1 MAALFPQV
9 TGAFPLGERP
19 AHRFWLSPL
28 LVGATT
34 GVLVRLYRAVTLTIG
49 PNESLLYV
57 GTAFVVGQL
66 LLLGM
71 ATLHLGNVTV
81 RRWVWLAPA
90 FAFCE
95 AIAEALTSLV
105 LIAGGWERVGSMPAR
120 WSDWSELALNTLVWR
135 VAVILVFALLLAG
148 VVQLVRRLNVK
159 RLDRE
164 HTLDA
169 VDGKP

>member
-9 TGAFPLGERP
+9 TGTFPLGEAP
-19 AHRFWLSPL
+19 PHRFWTQPL
-28 LVGATT
+28 LVGTAT
-34 GVLVRLYRAVTLTIG
+34 GIAVRAWRALTLTWG

-66 LLLGM
+66 FMLGM
-71 ATLHLGNVTV
+71 ATLYLGNFTLK
-81 RRWVWLAPA
+81 RWVWLAPA

-95 AIAEALTSLV
+95 AIAESLASAA
-105 LIAGGWERVGSMPAR
+105 LIAVGMERVGSMVAR
-120 WSDWSELALNTLVWR
+120 WSDWPDIALQTLIAR
-135 VAVILVFALLLAG
+135 LLTLIVFALVLAA
-148 VVQLVRRLNVK
+148 VVQVVRRLNVK
-159 RLDRE
+159 RLHRE

>member
-1 MAALFPQV
+1 MAPLFPQV
-9 TGAFPLGERP
+9 TGTFPLGERP
-19 AHRFWLSPL
+19 PHRFWLSPVL
-28 LVGATT
+28 SGAAT
-34 GVLVRLYRAVTLTIG
+34 GIAVRVYRALTLTVG

-66 LLLGM
+66 FILGM
-71 ATLHLGNVTV
+71 ATLHLGNATV

-95 AIAEALTSLV
+95 AIAEALTSLA
-105 LIAGGWERVGSMPAR
+105 LIAGGWERIGSMPAR
-120 WSDWSELALNTLVWR
+120 WVDWSELALNTLVWR
-135 VAVILVFALLLAG
+135 VAVIIVFALVLAG